1 MILPKAEDA
10 IHKAQMYRILS
21 DLLDDPI
28 ICQNV
33 FFKGG
38 TCASMLGFLD
48 RFSIDLDF
56 DVKRNINKKI
66 IDVKLRKIFKGLGL
80 VVAKKSKGS
89 LFYVM
94 KYETPKHTRNSIK
107 LSFIDY
113 PIKSNI
119 YASLYLTE
127 INRFAICQTKETMF
141 GNKLVA
147 VTDRYKKY
155 HALAGRDIYDVH
167 HFFLQGYHYQEKI
180 IVERTGKKVTDYLQ
194 ELIDFIQRKVS
205 EKVISEDLS
214 FLLPYDKFKLM
225 RKVLKTETM
234 LFLQNEVR
242 RLDNSFT
249 QK

>member
-21 DLLDDPI
+21 EILDDPI

-38 TCASMLGFLD
+38 TCAQMLGFLD

-56 DVKRNINKKI
+56 DVKRKINKKI
-66 IDVKLRKIFKGLGL
+66 IDNKLRKIFKRLGL
-80 VVAKKSKGS
+80 VIAKKSKGS
-89 LFYVM
+89 LFYVL
-94 KYETPKHTRNSIK
+94 KYEAPKHLRNSIK
-107 LSFIDY
+107 LSLIDY

-119 YASLYLTE
+119 YASLYLPE
-127 INRFAICQTKETMF
+127 IDRFSICQTKETMF

-155 HALAGRDIYDVH
+155 RALAGRDIYDLH

-205 EKVISEDLS
+205 EKVIRQDLS
-214 FLLPYDKFKLM
+214 YLLPYDKYTLT
-225 RKVLKTETM
+225 RKVLKAETM
-234 LFLQNEVR
+234 LFLQDEVK
-242 RLDNSFT
+242 RLNSFT